1 MAELW
6 LGKKGSFTEE
16 SDGETAGV
24 LILLAATVCPRWK
37 RLVNPRVGQV
47 GAAFLLLASATRT
60 SSASSTT
67 FKVSTEK
74 IRLMIDFDEHFPVP
88 GV

>member
-24 LILLAATVCPRWK
+24 LILLAATVYFTLKNREFSSKDNLHVQKLSVSDKLYW
-37 RLVNPRVGQV
+37 
-47 GAAFLLLASATRT
+47 FLR
-60 SSASSTT
+60 
-67 FKVSTEK
+67 
-74 IRLMIDFDEHFPVP
+74 ILMYQK
-88 GV
+88 